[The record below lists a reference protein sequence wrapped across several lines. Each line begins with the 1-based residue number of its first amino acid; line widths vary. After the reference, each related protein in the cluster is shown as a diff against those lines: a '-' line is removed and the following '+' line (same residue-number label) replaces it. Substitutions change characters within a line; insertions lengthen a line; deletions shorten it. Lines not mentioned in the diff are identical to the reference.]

1 MSDAILCIGSSS
13 IPYIIVM
20 KVIVGFGIIKSVVG
34 VVNDNILKISLTIIY
49 ILFQINETSSLIDA
63 QVSFYIAFVMTELRS
78 VISCYG
84 VTIGQ

>member
-20 KVIVGFGIIKSVVG
+20 KVIVGFGIIKSDVG

-63 QVSFYIAFVMTELRS
+63 QVAFMLRL
-78 VISCYG
+78 
-84 VTIGQ
+84 

>member
-1 MSDAILCIGSSS
+1 
-13 IPYIIVM
+13 M

-63 QVSFYIAFVMTELRS
+63 QVAFMLRL
-78 VISCYG
+78 
-84 VTIGQ
+84 